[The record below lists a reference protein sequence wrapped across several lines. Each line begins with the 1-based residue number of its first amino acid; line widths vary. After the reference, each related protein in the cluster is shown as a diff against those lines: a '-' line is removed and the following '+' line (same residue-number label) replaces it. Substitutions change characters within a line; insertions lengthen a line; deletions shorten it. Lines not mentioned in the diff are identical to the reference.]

1 VTVVLATPT
10 TQSGPPVPESAT
22 YNPSGPMEMYF
33 GAANPVATTLADG
46 LLVGG
51 PLTDGGATAGAS
63 NANGARAA
71 ASDFITFLTEE

>member
-1 VTVVLATPT
+1 
-10 TQSGPPVPESAT
+10 
-22 YNPSGPMEMYF
+22 MEMYF